1 MLVNAFAFWQGQDIG
16 NATATYLDD
25 LWQAFAHIED
35 KAGSNTDIEIWNG
48 ETGWPGT
55 GGTDYGIAK
64 AGDDNAETFFQEGV
78 CAALGWN
85 YNVFLFEAFD
95 EPWKPESIGDTG
107 KVSNE
112 QHWGVYSGDRKPKF
126 SVNCKWGKP

>member
-1 MLVNAFAFWQGQDIG
+1 M
-16 NATATYLDD
+16 
-25 LWQAFAHIED
+25 QAFAHIED
-35 KAGSNTDIEIWNG
+35 KAGSGADIEIWNG

-55 GGTDYGIAK
+55 GRRCIPSFFRLMLIQAHSGGTDYGIAK
-64 AGDDNAETFFQEGV
+64 ASDENAEAFFQEGA
-78 CAALGWN
+78 CAALGWD

-112 QHWGVYSGDRKPKF
+112 KHWGFYTTERAPKF
-126 SVNCKWGKP
+126 SVKCKWGGS